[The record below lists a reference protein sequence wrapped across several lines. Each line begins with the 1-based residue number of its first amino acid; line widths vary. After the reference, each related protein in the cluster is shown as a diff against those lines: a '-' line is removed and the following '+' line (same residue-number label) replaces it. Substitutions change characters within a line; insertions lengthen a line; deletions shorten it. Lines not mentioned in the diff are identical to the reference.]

1 MRLRYGISGKTD
13 RLRRWILVSVAV
25 LVAAGV
31 ISETAFANSAAE
43 SQPKK
48 NPTAGCLRR
57 GPLACDVMPFE
68 EIEAGACVG
77 LRNCLEGR
85 KFGDQTVE
93 QVVMCAAPVVSAASR
108 FGPVAAVATEL
119 AVDGPPSHA
128 AYLFAKF
135 PGGWC
140 PVDQLLEPA
149 WNHGGYCETRFQFKW
164 EAGSTADEA
173 TLSVRSE
180 RICHRPL
187 DQAEIAAG
195 ESDIAMSECR
205 QARYRAGKKELQKLS
220 ESSSEGPCP
229 AR

>member
-1 MRLRYGISGKTD
+1 
-13 RLRRWILVSVAV
+13 
-25 LVAAGV
+25 
-31 ISETAFANSAAE
+31 
-43 SQPKK
+43 
-48 NPTAGCLRR
+48 
-57 GPLACDVMPFE
+57 MPFE
-68 EIEAGACVG
+68 EVETGACAS
-77 LRNCLEGR
+77 LRKCLEGR
-85 KFGDQTVE
+85 KLGDQNVE
-93 QVVMCAAPVVSAASR
+93 QVVMCAAPEVSAASR
-108 FGPVAAVATEL
+108 FGPVAAVAAEL

-140 PVDQLLEPA
+140 PVDQLLEPT

-164 EAGSTADEA
+164 ETGSSAEEA

-180 RICHRPL
+180 RICRRPL

-205 QARYRAGKKELQKLS
+205 QARYRTGQKELLKLS